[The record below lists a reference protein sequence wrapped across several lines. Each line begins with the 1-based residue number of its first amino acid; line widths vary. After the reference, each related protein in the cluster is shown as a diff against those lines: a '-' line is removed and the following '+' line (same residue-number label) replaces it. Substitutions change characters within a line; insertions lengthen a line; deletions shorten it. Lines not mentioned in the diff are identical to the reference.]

1 MGDNG
6 NEVVWL
12 FTASSFI
19 SEDLGKDLLS
29 IHNEF
34 SFQFGYLSGNLL
46 ALVLFISVV
55 YLSSNHLSVM

>member
-29 IHNEF
+29 IRNEF
-34 SFQFGYLSGNLL
+34 SFQFGYLLGNLL

-55 YLSSNHLSVM
+55 YLSSIHLSLM